1 VKTIRIVKA
10 KMEGIKEFRDRIPD
24 EVLKEI
30 FPKKLNRRKAPEELY
45 THLKKMIL
53 SGKLKKGQ
61 KITYD
66 GIALDFNV
74 SRGIVHKVISQLK
87 KDGLI
92 ISKWRKG
99 SFVAS
104 RSLRKFD
111 RKLTPE
117 KDLK

>member
-1 VKTIRIVKA
+1 MKKRRSSVQDHIRA
-10 KMEGIKEFRDRIPD
+10 RDRIPD

-30 FPKKLNRRKAPEELY
+30 FPRRLNRYEASEKVY
-45 THLKKMIL
+45 TLLKKMIL

-61 KITYD
+61 RLTYD
-66 GIALDFNV
+66 GIALDFNA
-74 SRGIVHKVISQLK
+74 SRGIVHKVISRLK

-104 RSLRKFD
+104 SGLKKPD
-111 RKLTPE
+111 KKLTPE
-117 KDLK
+117 KDVK

>member
-1 VKTIRIVKA
+1 MRSKIS
-10 KMEGIKEFRDRIPD
+10 RIPD

-30 FPKKLNRRKAPEELY
+30 FPEKMNRYEASEKVY

-61 KITYD
+61 RLTYD
-66 GIALDFNV
+66 GIANDFFV
-74 SRGIVHKVISQLK
+74 SRALVHKVIIQLK
-87 KDGLI
+87 KDRLI

-104 RSLRKFD
+104 SGLRKPNK
-111 RKLTPE
+111 KLTPE
-117 KDLK
+117 KDVK